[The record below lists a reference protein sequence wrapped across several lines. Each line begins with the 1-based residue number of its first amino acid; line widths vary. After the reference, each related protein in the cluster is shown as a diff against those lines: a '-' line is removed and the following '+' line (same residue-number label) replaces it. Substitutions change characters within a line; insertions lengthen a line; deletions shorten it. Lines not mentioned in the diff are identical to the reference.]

1 MDRLGL
7 GVVAVGKKITSATP
21 SLELPEGLPSV
32 KDTLKTLAAALNAL
46 ETPGLIRA
54 MFCVCW
60 VSLPAP
66 RCTRTS

>member
-7 GVVAVGKKITSATP
+7 GVVAVGKKITSATT

-54 MFCVCW
+54 MFCVCG
-60 VSLPAP
+60 VLLLVL
-66 RCTRTS
+66 RCTRSF